1 MNEKF
6 WNLNKEKQDRM
17 MNAAMMVFSEN
28 GYTNACTDVIVKEAQ
43 ISKGLLFHYFVSKQG
58 LYEFIINYGI
68 RYIKL
73 ECSSLTLSVDD
84 PFWRNVKAIS
94 MAKNM
99 IMKQYPYVFLFLN
112 KALHE
117 KKEQIGEDLYA
128 QLEEYKEFMQRLYIC
143 GDLESADSMKKRS
156 YKLAMYADQGA
167 MELDVTEGKKD
178 GSLYYIEMTDVCD
191 MMA

>member
-1 MNEKF
+1 
-6 WNLNKEKQDRM
+6 